1 MGPAGIFLAICHD
14 FVPECASNGQ
24 FLGKALLPPH
34 SLSGRI
40 NAGQICFFGRVS
52 YEIGC
57 HPPACVMK
65 IAAIDEAEQAASP
78 SWFRKEALADVA
90 SENS

>member
-1 MGPAGIFLAICHD
+1 
-14 FVPECASNGQ
+14 
-24 FLGKALLPPH
+24 
-34 SLSGRI
+34 
-40 NAGQICFFGRVS
+40 
-52 YEIGC
+52 
-57 HPPACVMK
+57 MK